1 MSSKK
6 NENNEITFKILILG
20 DSSVGKTSLLL
31 KYADGYFPI
40 VYVATIGI
48 EYKVKKINVNG
59 LDINLQLWDTAG
71 QERFRSITTS
81 FIKGADGIV
90 FVYDITDKASFDNLK
105 MWIRQSEEAGANF
118 KQIIAGNKI
127 DLSNERKIK
136 KENLDKLCADKN
148 IKGMEISAK
157 EGTNINE
164 LFQSLAE
171 MIIGNQTKEE
181 VQRRYSESKD
191 SNLTIKTSKKKK
203 KKKFKC

>member
-127 DLSNERKIK
+127 DLSNERKVK

>member
-127 DLSNERKIK
+127 DLSNERKVK

-203 KKKFKC
+203 KRKFKC